1 MSPNN
6 CYLCPQSVQGEGR
19 GEGQSVPIR
28 PISNCLAKL
37 RSATLRAMQVKIV
50 SASDP
55 AAIKRAAAIVRNG
68 GIVAYPTDTV
78 YGLGANVFL
87 PRALDK
93 VMEAKRR
100 PDEKSLPVLIGGQAH
115 LGKLVT
121 SIPQDARQLI
131 AQFWPGALTIVLM
144 KQPNLSPLLG
154 DTTLAVRQP
163 NHPAVIALLEA
174 AGCPLTGT
182 SANRSGCPAATTAEE
197 AQEQLG
203 TSVDLILDGGPA
215 SGNTPSTVIDCTVQP
230 ARILRE
236 GAVTRS
242 ALAAVLGD
250 LAP

>member
-1 MSPNN
+1 
-6 CYLCPQSVQGEGR
+6 
-19 GEGQSVPIR
+19 
-28 PISNCLAKL
+28 
-37 RSATLRAMQVKIV
+37 MQESIV
-50 SASDP
+50 CASDP
-55 AAIKRAAAIVRNG
+55 AAIQRAATLIRNG

-87 PRALDK
+87 PQALDK

-100 PDEKSLPVLIGGQAH
+100 PDEKSLPVLIGDQAH
-115 LGKLVT
+115 LGELVT
-121 SIPQDARQLI
+121 SIPQDARRLMDV
-131 AQFWPGALTIVLM
+131 FWPGALTIVLT
-144 KQPNLSPLLG
+144 KQPHLSPLLG
-154 DTTLAVRQP
+154 EATLAVRQP
-163 NHPAVIALLEA
+163 NHAAVLALLAA

-182 SANRSGCPAATTAEE
+182 SANRSGCPPATTAED

-203 TSVDLILDGGPA
+203 EGVNLILDGGLA
-215 SGNTPSTVIDCTVQP
+215 TGNTPSTVLDCTVQP

>member
-1 MSPNN
+1 MTGTI
-6 CYLCPQSVQGEGR
+6 L
-19 GEGQSVPIR
+19 
-28 PISNCLAKL
+28 
-37 RSATLRAMQVKIV
+37 T
-50 SASDP
+50 ASDP
-55 AAIKRAAAIVRNG
+55 TAIKRAADVLRSG

-87 PRALDK
+87 PQALDR

-100 PDEKSLPVLIGGQAH
+100 PDEKSLPVLIGDQAH
-115 LGKLVT
+115 LGELVT
-121 SIPQDARQLI
+121 GIPQDARQLI
-131 AQFWPGALTIVLM
+131 GQFWPGALTIVLM
-144 KQPNLSPLLG
+144 KQPHLSPLLG
-154 DTTLAVRQP
+154 DSTLAVRQP
-163 NHPAVIALLEA
+163 NHPAVLALLA
-174 AGCPLTGT
+174 AAECPLTGT

-203 TSVDLILDGGPA
+203 TSVDVILDGGPA

-242 ALAAVLGD
+242 ALAAVLED